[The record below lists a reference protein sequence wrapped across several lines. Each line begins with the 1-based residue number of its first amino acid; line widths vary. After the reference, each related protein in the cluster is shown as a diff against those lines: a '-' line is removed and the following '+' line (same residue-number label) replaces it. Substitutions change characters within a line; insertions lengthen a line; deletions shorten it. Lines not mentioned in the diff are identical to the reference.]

1 MVPFIGTIY
10 VILSIIQTLF
20 HLLYVCMSIQP
31 TMKFTFTNQ
40 NHAPSKSI
48 LDMIEAKMHSL
59 LPDLKIDE
67 ARVSL
72 DRSLTESPPYSA
84 SFHLVTP
91 GPDVIVSSS
100 DHTLRAAVLKAFKL
114 IDEKI
119 ELRLTKRSKRREAAP
134 AIELTRRRPSGS
146 PRR

>member
-1 MVPFIGTIY
+1 
-10 VILSIIQTLF
+10 
-20 HLLYVCMSIQP
+20 
-31 TMKFTFTNQ
+31 MKFIF
-40 NHAPSKSI
+40 NHHNHYPSKSI
-48 LDMIEAKMHSL
+48 LDMIETKMHAL

-91 GPDVIVSSS
+91 GPDVSVSSS

-114 IDEKI
+114 IDQKI
-119 ELRLTKRSKRREAAP
+119 EQRQIKRAKRREAAP

-146 PRR
+146 PRIK

>member
-1 MVPFIGTIY
+1 
-10 VILSIIQTLF
+10 
-20 HLLYVCMSIQP
+20 
-31 TMKFTFTNQ
+31 MKFTFT
-40 NHAPSKSI
+40 HHHHSPSKSI

-72 DRSLTESPPYSA
+72 DRSLTDSPPYSV

-100 DHTLRAAVLKAFKL
+100 DHTLRAAVLKSFKL

-119 ELRLTKRSKRREAAP
+119 EQRQTKRTKRREAAP